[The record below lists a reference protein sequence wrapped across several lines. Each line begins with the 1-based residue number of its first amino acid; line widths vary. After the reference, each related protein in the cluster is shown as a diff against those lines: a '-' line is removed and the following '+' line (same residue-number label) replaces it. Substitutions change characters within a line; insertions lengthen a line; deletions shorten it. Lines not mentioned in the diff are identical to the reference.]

1 MDKWNVC
8 FYYQEPEKLWIARGY
23 AKNLF
28 LYVDYKTRSFEVVRS
43 YCYITNKHLNDIE
56 VKRKSVIY
64 DYASF
69 LLQGKFTDFSTN
81 KVKVI

>member
-8 FYYQEPEKLWIARGY
+8 FYYQEPEKQWIARGY

-28 LYVDYKTRSFEVVRS
+28 LFVDYETRSFELVIS
-43 YCYITNKHLNDIE
+43 YCYIIDSRLNNIE
-56 VKRKSVIY
+56 VKRKSEIY
-64 DYASF
+64 DYISF
-69 LLQGKFTDFSTN
+69 LLNEKFKDFSTN